1 MMKSIGKEFV
11 EKTKYEYLE
20 DDDYRKGFPPPP
32 VELEYDKTK
41 RKIDLPDPKN
51 IKVDMG
57 LVEAIE
63 KRRSLRRYSEKPI
76 SLAELSYLLWCT
88 QGVIRSS
95 KVATLRNVASA
106 GSRHAFETYIMVNN
120 VDKLEPGIYRYLAL
134 EHKLLVVRLDPNI
147 AEKAVKVCYGQQN
160 VGESAVT
167 FFWVAVP
174 YRTTYR
180 YGERGYR
187 YIYLDA
193 GHVCQNLYLSAEG
206 INCGVCAIGAYCD
219 DEANEF
225 LNIDGE
231 EQFVIYIAALGKR

>member
-1 MMKSIGKEFV
+1 MKSIGKEFV

-134 EHKLLVVRLDPNI
+134 EHKLL
-147 AEKAVKVCYGQQN
+147 Q
-160 VGESAVT
+160 
-167 FFWVAVP
+167 
-174 YRTTYR
+174 
-180 YGERGYR
+180 
-187 YIYLDA
+187 
-193 GHVCQNLYLSAEG
+193 
-206 INCGVCAIGAYCD
+206 
-219 DEANEF
+219 
-225 LNIDGE
+225 
-231 EQFVIYIAALGKR
+231 